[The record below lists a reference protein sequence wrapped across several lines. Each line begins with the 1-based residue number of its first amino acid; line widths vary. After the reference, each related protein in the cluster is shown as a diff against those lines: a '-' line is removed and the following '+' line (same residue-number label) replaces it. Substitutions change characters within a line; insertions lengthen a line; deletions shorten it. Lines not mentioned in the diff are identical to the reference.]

1 MDEWTGTCTTRD
13 RVVAPFSLRENIIY
27 SYRTYFRLV
36 KKTFFS
42 SRNGAAALTIRRFV
56 LMACFSLLLLLMQT
70 VHWIAFAL
78 DEVLYRDYRS
88 VDVRHP
94 LFIVGMPRSG
104 TTFLHRLLSQDTDR
118 FTTFTLWEL
127 LIAPSITERKIVF
140 GLGALDRMVG
150 APFKA
155 LLKVVEQRAFRG
167 MGDIHAISLSDPE
180 EDYLTLI
187 PIYACFL
194 MILPFPFRE
203 ELGHLAFFDDET
215 PERDKERIMGFYKAS
230 LQRHL
235 YVHGTG
241 KTLLSKNVSFAP
253 MIATLSQTFPD
264 AQFIGT
270 VRNPLSAVPS
280 HISSMMEGAALFY
293 NSVRDEAFRDQMIAI
308 QRYVCSRLTM
318 VLPRLPEERQVTVRM
333 EDLQTNLYRVIRG
346 IYRRFGF
353 DVSPAFN
360 AYLNRQDRRQ
370 KSFKSGHRYDLATYN
385 LSSEEIFRRFV
396 DVYDRFDYSPPP
408 ACG

>member
-1 MDEWTGTCTTRD
+1 MAT
-13 RVVAPFSLRENIIY
+13 FSLRENIIY

-36 KKTFFS
+36 KKTFFAG
-42 SRNGAAALTIRRFV
+42 RNGAAPLTARRLV
-56 LMACFSLLLLLMQT
+56 RTLCFSLLLLVVQT
-70 VHWIAFAL
+70 VHWLAFAL

-127 LIAPSITERKIVF
+127 LMAPSITERKIVF
-140 GLGALDRMVG
+140 GLAALDRTLG

-155 LLKVVEQRAFRG
+155 LLKLMEKRTFHA
-167 MGDIHAISLSDPE
+167 MSDIHAISLSDPE

-215 PERDKERIMGFYKAS
+215 PPGDKKRIMGFYNAC

-235 YVHGTG
+235 YIHGTG

-253 MIATLSQTFPD
+253 MIATLAQTFPD
-264 AQFIGT
+264 ARFIGS

-280 HISSMMEGAALFY
+280 HISSMMEGAALFDHP
-293 NSVRDEAFRDQMIAI
+293 VRGEAFRDQMIAI
-308 QRYVCSRLTM
+308 QRYACSRLTM
-318 VLPRLPEERQVTVRM
+318 VLPRLPEERQITVRM

-353 DVSPAFN
+353 DVSPAFD
-360 AYLNRQDRRQ
+360 AYLSTQDRRQ
-370 KSFKSGHRYDLATYN
+370 KSFKSCHRYDLATYE
-385 LSSEEIFRRFV
+385 LSSEAIFRRFV
-396 DVYDRFDYSPPP
+396 DLCDRFDYSPPP
-408 ACG
+408 VCG